1 MALRSVERGR
11 ARGAECR
18 QELRDKDKRRQRL
31 RRSMGK
37 KRTRRRHIAG
47 ERMARV
53 ILHPLA
59 EVGVGMFMAVMVRGR
74 QLVMNFQRRGEGR
87 HREQQAGKQERD
99 NGRGFFLGG
108 VKQHTFRP
116 ISGCA

>member
-1 MALRSVERGR
+1 MNRLRGR
-11 ARGAECR
+11 MR
-18 QELRDKDKRRQRL
+18 QECKGD
-31 RRSMGK
+31 
-37 KRTRRRHIAG
+37 RHIAG

-108 VKQHTFRP
+108 VKQHAFRP